1 MTPSEKD
8 IGKKWNLNVIEF
20 ALEREGIFLEIFF
33 PTALFVIYFYNKTEI
48 PLFPIT
54 QLQSGHLAHD
64 HRFLYAWS
72 KGHFRHGHP
81 GMPSNREFR
90 VVMSLCRC

>member
-1 MTPSEKD
+1 MAPSEKD

-54 QLQSGHLAHD
+54 QL
-64 HRFLYAWS
+64 
-72 KGHFRHGHP
+72 
-81 GMPSNREFR
+81 
-90 VVMSLCRC
+90 